1 MVVYDTDM
9 GSDDWI
15 AALLLLRSPRLE
27 VKGITVTGAGLTR
40 REPGVRNAL
49 ALAALAG
56 EVGIP
61 VAGGRTT
68 PLRGTAHFPDE
79 WRDTADR
86 LCGLPLA
93 TNDPIPASQTAPE
106 LITSLAQIA
115 DRRIDIVATG
125 PLTNV
130 AEALTW
136 DSTLASR
143 LRMIYIMGGAVGVP
157 GNVVDVYPLNKVAE
171 WNIFVDPHAAAVVLA
186 SGVSVTLVP
195 LDATNEAPVTVEFY
209 LRLAQRHTTP
219 WADFVFRVLTK
230 RIESIRKSQY
240 FFWDPLAAAIA
251 IDERFTRI
259 SEKSIRI
266 VETEG
271 PHSGQTE
278 AVAEGGYPVRVCN
291 GADRV
296 AFEDFFLDTLNA

>member
-1 MVVYDTDM
+1 M

-15 AALLLLRSPRLE
+15 AALLLLRSPQVK
-27 VKGITVTGAGLTR
+27 VKGITVTGVGLTR
-40 REPGVRNAL
+40 GELGVRNAM

-56 EVGIP
+56 KAEIP

-68 PLRGTAHFPDE
+68 PLRGTAHFPDD
-79 WRDTADR
+79 WRDSADR
-86 LCGLPLA
+86 LCGLSLA
-93 TNDPIPASQTAPE
+93 TNDSLPASQSAPE

-115 DRRIDIVATG
+115 DHSLDIVATG

-130 AEALTW
+130 AEALTR

-143 LRMIYIMGGAVGVP
+143 VRMIYIMGGAVDVP
-157 GNVVDVYPLNKVAE
+157 GNVFNKHPSNKVAE

-186 SGVSVTLVP
+186 SGAPVTLVP
-195 LDATNEAPVTVEFY
+195 LDATNKAPVTREFY

-230 RIESIRKSQY
+230 RLESILNFEY

-251 IDERFTRI
+251 IHERYTTGI
-259 SEKSIRI
+259 SERSIRI

-271 PHSGQTE
+271 PHAGQTE
-278 AVAEGGYPVRVCN
+278 AVSEGGFPVRVCT
-291 GADRV
+291 GAERAD
-296 AFEDFFLDTLNA
+296 FEDFFLDTLNAK